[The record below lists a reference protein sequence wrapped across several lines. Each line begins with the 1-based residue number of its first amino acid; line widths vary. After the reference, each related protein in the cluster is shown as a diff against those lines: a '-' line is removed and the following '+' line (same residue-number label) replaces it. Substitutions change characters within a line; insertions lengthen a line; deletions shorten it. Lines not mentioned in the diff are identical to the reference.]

1 MGRHL
6 SLQHFEMLAS
16 IARLASLAEAARSL
30 LITPSALTH
39 RIREAERRLGV
50 VLYEKQGRMLRP
62 TLAGRILTQT
72 AERILEDIQQSE
84 RVAISSATGV
94 RHVVRLSVA
103 VYAAF
108 HWLPEFLPWF
118 RKANP
123 GIEIEIE
130 TQGAQSP
137 FDSLSKGVIDLVIS
151 PDSVLPGQLDAMDL
165 FDDELVAVVPPG
177 HALASKAYVSG
188 SDFLNDPY
196 LTYSLVRQP
205 GYEADRIWTPE
216 KVLPPHEENIGS
228 VDAICELVKAGFGIS
243 ILSHWAI
250 HPQFMSGKLVPVR
263 ATQDGLGITWRAIT
277 KSGARNGAPEI
288 VLSQALADWFRK
300 NPPAGIPDQAERPSL

>member
-1 MGRHL
+1 MQHHL
-6 SLQHFEMLAS
+6 SLRHFEMLVS
-16 IARLASLAEAARSL
+16 VARCASLADAARSL

-50 VLYEKQGRMLRP
+50 VLFEKQGRALRP

-72 AERILEDIQQSE
+72 AERILEDIHQSE
-84 RVAISSATGV
+84 RVAISSAEGI
-94 RHVVRLSVA
+94 RHVVRLSIA

-118 RKANP
+118 RAANP
-123 GIEIEIE
+123 GINIEIE

-137 FDSLSKGVIDLVIS
+137 FDSLSKGLIDLVIS
-151 PDSVLPGQLDAMDL
+151 PDSVLPGQLDAVDL
-165 FDDELVAVVPPG
+165 FDDELVAVVPPD
-177 HALASKAYVSG
+177 HVLASRSYVSG
-188 SDFLNDPY
+188 NDFLNDPY
-196 LTYSLVRQP
+196 LTYSLVRQA

-216 KVLPPHEENIGS
+216 NVLPPYEENIGS

-250 HPQFMSGKLVPVR
+250 HPQFQSGKLIPVR

-288 VLSQALADWFRK
+288 ILAQALADWFRL
-300 NPPAGIPDQAERPSL
+300 NPPTGLPPQAARPNL

>member
-1 MGRHL
+1 M
-6 SLQHFEMLAS
+6 AN
-16 IARLASLAEAARSL
+16 AARAL

-39 RIREAERRLGV
+39 RIREAERRLNV
-50 VLYEKQGRMLRP
+50 TLYEKQGRVLRP

-72 AERILEDIQQSE
+72 AERVLEDLQQSE
-84 RVAISSATGV
+84 RVAITTAQGI

-108 HWLPEFLPWF
+108 HWLPAFLPWF
-118 RKANP
+118 RKAHP
-123 GIEIEIE
+123 GIAIEIE

-137 FDSLSKGVIDLVIS
+137 FDTLAKGQIDLVIS
-151 PDSVLPGQLDAMDL
+151 PDSVLPGQLDAVDL
-165 FDDELVAVVPPG
+165 FEDELVAVVPRG
-177 HALASKAYVSG
+177 HRLAQLTHVNG
-188 SDFLNDPY
+188 SDFLDDPY

-216 KVLPPHEENIGS
+216 NVLPPREENIGS

-250 HPQFMSGKLVPVR
+250 QPQFLTGRLVPVR
-263 ATQDGLGITWRAIT
+263 ATQAGLGITWRAIT
-277 KSGARNGAPEI
+277 KSGARSGAPET
-288 VLSQALADWFRK
+288 LLAQALADWFK
-300 NPPAGIPDQAERPSL
+300 LNPPAGLVAQAESPSL

>member
-1 MGRHL
+1 MSRYL
-6 SLQHFEMLAS
+6 SLRHFEMLVSVARCAS
-16 IARLASLAEAARSL
+16 MADAARSL

-50 VLYEKQGRMLRP
+50 HLYEKQGRNLRP

-84 RVAISSATGV
+84 RVAISSTEGV
-94 RHVVRLSVA
+94 RHVVRLCVA

-108 HWLPEFLPWF
+108 HWLPNFLPWF
-118 RKANP
+118 RKTNP

-130 TQGAQSP
+130 TEGAQSP
-137 FDSLSKGVIDLVIS
+137 FDALSKGRIDLVIS
-151 PDSVLPGQLDAMDL
+151 PDSVLPGQLDAVDL
-165 FDDELVAVVPPG
+165 FEDELVAVVPSS
-177 HALASKAYVSG
+177 HALATRKYVNG
-188 SDFLNDPY
+188 NDFLNDPF

-216 KVLPPHEENIGS
+216 NVLPPREENIGS
-228 VDAICELVKAGFGIS
+228 VEAICELVKAGFGIS

-250 HPQFMSGKLVPVR
+250 HPQFQSGMLVPVR
-263 ATQDGLGITWRAIT
+263 ATQDGLGVTWRAIT
-277 KSGARNGAPEI
+277 KAGARSDAPEI
-288 VLSQALADWFRK
+288 ILSKALANWFHN
-300 NPPAGIPDQAERPSL
+300 NPPCGIRV

>member
-1 MGRHL
+1 MRHHL
-6 SLQHFEMLAS
+6 SLRHFEMLTS
-16 IARLASLAEAARSL
+16 IARSKSLADAARSL

-50 VLYEKQGRMLRP
+50 VFFEKEGRTLRP
-62 TLAGRILTQT
+62 TPAARILTQT
-72 AERILEDIQQSE
+72 GERILEDIHQSE
-84 RVAISSATGV
+84 RVAVSSAQGI

-118 RKANP
+118 RKVNP

-137 FDSLSKGVIDLVIS
+137 FDSLSKGLIDLVIS
-151 PDSVLPGQLDAMDL
+151 PDSVLPGQLDAVDL
-165 FDDELVAVVPPG
+165 FDDELVAVVPPD
-177 HALASKAYVSG
+177 HALASCAFVTGK
-188 SDFLNDPY
+188 DFLNDPF

-216 KVLPPHEENIGS
+216 NVLPPREENIGS

-250 HPQFMSGKLVPVR
+250 HPQFQSGKLVPVR
-263 ATQDGLGITWRAIT
+263 ATQDGLDIIWRAIT
-277 KSGARNGAPEI
+277 KSGAREGAPEI
-288 VLSQALADWFRK
+288 VLANALADWFRQ
-300 NPPAGIPDQAERPSL
+300 NPPATIRVQAANPSL